1 MLRGGYR
8 PSERRR
14 HLSDSLSWQQDQ
26 ALSSSIYL
34 LRQMG
39 PTGFL
44 LREEAPEHRDFRVF
58 LGNPHVCNCS
68 TFLKKGELCKH
79 ICWVLLKKFKLPRN
93 HESAFQLGLVEG
105 EITDLL
111 RGIHRVQTPQ
121 PGTGDE
127 TAHVKEDGYIK
138 QKEIDSEDIC
148 SICQEVLLEKKLPVT
163 FCRFGCG
170 NNFHIKCMKILANYQ
185 NTVSNTSTLKCP
197 LCRKEFAPL
206 KLVLEEFQNATKLV
220 TTSEKE
226 RLNKHLGIPCNNC
239 KQFPIEGKCYKC
251 TECIEYHLCQECF
264 DSCYHLSHT
273 FIFREKRNQ
282 RWRSLDKRLDEG
294 VKYLDVKNE
303 IEEELLHVQ
312 EKQGQVYTPKH
323 VVKSL
328 PLLLITK
335 NSKLLAPGY
344 QCRLCLKSFHLGQ
357 HIRLLPCTHKFHR
370 KCIDNWLFHKC
381 NSCPIDGQVIYN
393 PLVWNSSAV
402 NGQAHQSASNTDIAH
417 LSKQEEPK
425 LFVPGTGLV
434 LKPNGLGILPSI
446 SQCNFEK
453 LNTLQNPI
461 DTYQNITIDDLCS
474 VKLGDSN
481 SRKLIYK
488 HKISQQFPRHLQDL
502 PTESFGEISSQ
513 TFLPSIVH
521 KNIMC
526 PTRVES
532 AHSNEN
538 FHAGQ
543 NQKVAK
549 GCKHN
554 TRNPKKTLV
563 TKIRE
568 DNRKSNTLLPED
580 LNLIINWGKTKY
592 SSPKRYN
599 NCMGKIRKK
608 CSHLSRRPVSHSL
621 NTKSAELSL
630 IMEGVQL

>member
-44 LREEAPEHRDFRVF
+44 LREEAPEHRDFRVTTAPRAS
-58 LGNPHVCNCS
+58 LVPPGPP
-68 TFLKKGELCKH
+68 GEFSH
-79 ICWVLLKKFKLPRN
+79 RYLLPGR
-93 HESAFQLGLVEG
+93 EAAFQLGLVEG

-185 NTVSNTSTLKCP
+185 NTISNTSTLKCP

-312 EKQGQVYTPKH
+312 EKQG
-323 VVKSL
+323 
-328 PLLLITK
+328 
-335 NSKLLAPGY
+335 
-344 QCRLCLKSFHLGQ
+344 
-357 HIRLLPCTHKFHR
+357 
-370 KCIDNWLFHKC
+370 
-381 NSCPIDGQVIYN
+381 
-393 PLVWNSSAV
+393 
-402 NGQAHQSASNTDIAH
+402 
-417 LSKQEEPK
+417 
-425 LFVPGTGLV
+425 
-434 LKPNGLGILPSI
+434 
-446 SQCNFEK
+446 
-453 LNTLQNPI
+453 
-461 DTYQNITIDDLCS
+461 
-474 VKLGDSN
+474 
-481 SRKLIYK
+481 
-488 HKISQQFPRHLQDL
+488 
-502 PTESFGEISSQ
+502 
-513 TFLPSIVH
+513 
-521 KNIMC
+521 
-526 PTRVES
+526 
-532 AHSNEN
+532 
-538 FHAGQ
+538 
-543 NQKVAK
+543 
-549 GCKHN
+549 
-554 TRNPKKTLV
+554 
-563 TKIRE
+563 
-568 DNRKSNTLLPED
+568 
-580 LNLIINWGKTKY
+580 
-592 SSPKRYN
+592 
-599 NCMGKIRKK
+599 
-608 CSHLSRRPVSHSL
+608 
-621 NTKSAELSL
+621 
-630 IMEGVQL
+630 